1 MASATQRPTRPV
13 TRLRSTDLL
22 EIRIIF
28 ITLFIFVIH
37 RFIEVNDMNQVVYL
51 IAVP

>member
-1 MASATQRPTRPV
+1 MVSATQRPTHPV
-13 TRLRSTDLL
+13 TRLRSTDPL

-28 ITLFIFVIH
+28 ITLFIIMMH
-37 RFIEVNDMNQVVYL
+37 RFIEADDMNQVVYL